1 MDRVG
6 CSSAAGPAAAAAAA
20 AVVVAAAAAVVVAAA
35 AVDDDAAAGVGV
47 AAAAGS
53 VDSFPRSQ
61 TEEHLG
67 MSRERPTPDSVGS
80 MGSRPGFQNDY
91 R

>member
-1 MDRVG
+1 MG

-20 AVVVAAAAAVVVAAA
+20 AVVVAAAA

-61 TEEHLG
+61 TEEHLA